1 MNRIHI
7 VGVNP
12 RTGTTLMAECMRL
25 CFDIACWEAH
35 EASLRKL
42 RRCRGVYLTKTPFEI
57 EQVGP
62 RLRLDPRF
70 NVICMV
76 RDPRDVVVSRH
87 GQRPDRY
94 WRHTSLRQFLARWA
108 LAQKWAG
115 HPRFMI
121 VRFEDLIEHPDQ
133 VQERIAARFPFLM
146 RTGAFSSFHQRGEVS
161 DASRLALN
169 GVRPIDAANRA
180 KWSGHIARLT
190 QQLQESGP
198 IDAELL
204 ALGYETEPNWMSR
217 HGIVIDPTILPR
229 PARPLGGF
237 RLRAAVIAS
246 AMLAGLYARLGINI
260 G

>member
-25 CFDIACWEAH
+25 CFDIACWEPH
-35 EASLRKL
+35 EASLRRL
-42 RRCRGVYLTKTPFEI
+42 RRCKGVYLTKTPYEI
-57 EQVGP
+57 EHVGM

-70 NVICMV
+70 HVICMV

-87 GQRPDRY
+87 GGQPDKY
-94 WRHTSLRQFLARWA
+94 WRHTSLRLFRARWA
-108 LAQKWAG
+108 IAQQWLD
-115 HPRFMI
+115 HPRFML
-121 VRFEDLIEHPDQ
+121 VRFEDLIEQPDR
-133 VQERIAARFPFLM
+133 VQERIAARFPFLV
-146 RTGAFSSFHQRGEVS
+146 RTGDFSSFHQRGDVS
-161 DASRLALN
+161 EPSRLALN

-180 KWSGHIARLT
+180 KWRSHATRLE

-204 ALGYETEPNWMSR
+204 ALGYETDADWTTR
-217 HGIVIDPTILPR
+217 HGIAADPAIVPR
-229 PARPLGGF
+229 PVRPKGGF
-237 RLRAAVIAS
+237 RRRAAVAVS
-246 AMLAGLYARLGINI
+246 AMLAGLFARLGINI